1 MISHLPQK
9 DEVDE
14 DEDGSVLVAYDKL
27 TGQKVGEVLVDRRLH
42 GPVMSYL
49 HEGKQYVSIAG
60 GRFETAEMV
69 TFALPD

>member
-1 MISHLPQK
+1 MPQK

-14 DEDGSVLVAYDKL
+14 DADGSVLVAYDKL
-27 TGQKVGEVLVDRRLH
+27 TGEKVGEDLVYLRLH
-42 GPVMSYL
+42 GTVKSYL
-49 HEGKQYVSIAG
+49 HEGKQYIAIAG